1 MSKVLCSV
9 ILDFLDILDILA
21 NVNAVFSIVV
31 IDRMLVGGIVY
42 SSHLYLLS
50 VRRAVYVLRLAT

>member
-21 NVNAVFSIVV
+21 NVNAVFCIVV

-42 SSHLYLLS
+42 FSHLYLLS